1 MEILVLNGG
10 CNMITELTNMAVE
23 IERVDNKIFLALT
36 MRGTL
41 THDDYIEMTSMVE
54 QQLKQINQPT
64 INALVDITELERWTV
79 HAAWDDLK
87 FGLKHQHQFQKIAI
101 IGNQNWQQMLSK
113 VSDWLVKGDVHY
125 FENKQQASNWITAA

>member
-10 CNMITELTNMAVE
+10 YKMITELTNMSVE

-64 INALVDITELERWTV
+64 INALVDITELERWTG
-79 HAAWDDLK
+79 HAAC
-87 FGLKHQHQFQKIAI
+87 GM
-101 IGNQNWQQMLSK
+101 G
-113 VSDWLVKGDVHY
+113 
-125 FENKQQASNWITAA
+125 